1 MKNIRRRL
9 AGWGVALGLGLGL
22 GLGAVTAQA
31 FDVIVGPG
39 ASSHGDWSGNTWTP
53 SGAGATVAA
62 SEVAAKLVTGPVTI
76 VATDSGKLTVKAGFA
91 WSANTLTLRAGGDLL
106 IQARLNGSASAGLA
120 LEYGQ
125 NAVASGNAA
134 TYLVSSPVN
143 LAATGSYSTR
153 LGSDGTVINYTLIT
167 TLGAAGSTT
176 ATDLQGMDGDR
187 AGNYALG
194 ADIDASATS
203 GWNGGSGFLPVG
215 TGGVGNRFTGR
226 FDGLGHRI
234 RQLTV
239 NWGGSDW
246 IGLFGAAGSLS
257 ELRNL
262 TLSDVSITGNN
273 FVGGLVGYGDSSIVN
288 CHVSGSVTGAGIGV
302 GGLLGIR
309 NGQNNWVTDSHAEV
323 TVNGG
328 ANTGGLVGNVLSGH
342 FARNYASGSVTGG
355 NLTGG
360 LIGRSASS
368 IMNDN
373 YASGAVSGSANV
385 GGLVGYLDS
394 NTTTINR
401 GFASGAV
408 TGGSAVGGLLGGAFL
423 SNSVN
428 DSYWNTDT
436 TGQTTSAL
444 GGTGLT
450 TAQLGSALPAGLN
463 NGVWGNAGNRSF
475 PYLLSNPE
483 AVPLIANPGGARY
496 RVIGDLDQLQAM
508 NDDPA
513 GSYILGADIDA
524 SATAT
529 WNGGAGFLPVGNQTA
544 NFTGTFDG
552 LGHTISGLF
561 INRPGTDDVGLF
573 GFFSSATLRN
583 LSLLDSTISGR
594 TGSGSLGGTG
604 SATISRVYARG
615 GTVNG
620 NTGNAAGGL
629 IGGFT
634 TGSLQDSY
642 AAVTVQG
649 AGANG
654 GLIGQALGGTVTNV
668 YATGAVSSSGSGGPA
683 HAGGLIGYLS
693 NSTVSNSYAT
703 GPVSGNSPKGG
714 LVGGKTSGTVS
725 ASYWDTGSSGQLSSA
740 GGAGVVGKTTAELKQ
755 SATFTGWNLDDA
767 GGTGKV
773 WRIYEGNSH
782 PLLRS
787 GLTAL
792 TVTANDASKTAD
804 GNTYSGGN
812 GVSYSVTPNA
822 NLLGTVS
829 YSGNSQGALAAGS
842 YSITPAGLYSNQQGY
857 DLDYV
862 SGTLTIHAAPPPPST
877 PAPEPPTLIIAGPG
891 ASVTL
896 SATTPVTAYPG
907 STLIVPVGVDLTGI
921 AITLAAPTDGMADAG
936 ITFRIGGLVITLSA
950 YRPGTVLGFR
960 KVRIN
965 GVDQQ
970 VLLVVSGSLQLAA
983 AAGQPLLTLNGT
995 ATLTAGDDGCRIAFA
1010 AGADGS
1016 GSIAVTAGSIALSAN
1031 AFAGISG
1038 GKVQAGETARFDT
1051 AGKITGVRL
1060 GSLAGDQPGDPL
1072 PLADKPANLTLR
1084 LAIPRLAGPVA
1095 RLPDGVEAAIAAA
1108 FGGHAEQHGSGSVN
1122 VRGGTAYHLLP
1133 LGEIAIDD
1141 SQADGLTLGSDGLAR
1156 LVRNGVVLTL
1166 APAPADLYRFAA
1178 DVGALRPEATLILG
1192 EGGVWR
1198 ATFDGSEMVLRPAA
1212 WSEPGSVPAGFA
1224 NGSDGSLGYAG
1235 EDGRWQ
1241 RLHPAFASYG
1251 ELQRLIA
1258 ATLAGATSHVHADG
1272 SVRID
1277 TASGATTDSVTLV
1290 PVAQPVSDWQR
1301 SVPHILNGERWWQ
1314 EDGRLFFL
1322 LGGTVQEALVR

>member
-1 MKNIRRRL
+1 MKNIRKKL
-9 AGWGVALGLGLGL
+9 AGWGVALGLGLAL

-31 FDVIVGPG
+31 FDVTVGPA
-39 ASSHGDWSGNTWTP
+39 ASSHGNWSGGTWTP

-62 SEVAAKLVTGPVTI
+62 SEVAAKLASGPVTI
-76 VATDSGKLTVKAGFA
+76 VATDGGTLTVKAGFA
-91 WSANTLTLRAGGDLL
+91 WSANTLTLRAGGDLR

-134 TYLVSSPVN
+134 TYLVTSPVS

-176 ATDLQGMDGDR
+176 ATDLQGMAGDR
-187 AGNYALG
+187 NGNYALG

-203 GWNGGSGFLPVG
+203 SWNGGSGFLPVG
-215 TGGVGNRFTGR
+215 TGGVGNNFTGR

-262 TLSDVSITGNN
+262 TLSDVSVTGNN
-273 FVGGLVGYGDSSIVN
+273 FVGGLVGYGDSTIVN
-288 CHVSGSVTGAGIGV
+288 CHVSGSVTGGGIGV

-309 NGQNNWVTDSHAEV
+309 NGQNNWVTDSHAAV

-342 FARNYASGSVTGG
+342 FARNYATGSVTGG
-355 NLTGG
+355 NPTGG

-408 TGGSAVGGLLGGAFL
+408 TGGSAVGGLLGGAFF
-423 SNSVN
+423 SNSIN

-436 TGQTTSAL
+436 TGQTTTAL

-450 TAQLGSALPAGLN
+450 SAQLGSALPAGLN
-463 NGVWGNAGNRSF
+463 NGVWGNAGNQSF
-475 PYLLSNPE
+475 PYLLTNPA
-483 AVPLIANPGGARY
+483 AVPLIANPGGLSY
-496 RVIGDLDQLQAM
+496 RMIADLDQLQAM
-508 NDDPA
+508 NEDPA
-513 GSYILGADIDA
+513 GNYALVADIDA
-524 SATAT
+524 SASST
-529 WNGGAGFLPVGNQTA
+529 WNGGAGFLPVGDMTTA
-544 NFTGTFDG
+544 FTGAFDG
-552 LGHTISGLF
+552 LGHAISGLV
-561 INRPGTDDVGLF
+561 INRPSTDDVGLF
-573 GFFSSATLRN
+573 GTFSSATLRN
-583 LSLLDSTISGR
+583 VRLLDSNISGR
-594 TGSGSLGGTG
+594 TGSGTLGGTG
-604 SATISRVYARG
+604 SATVSNVHARG
-615 GTVNG
+615 GLVNG

-629 IGGFT
+629 IGGFMG
-634 TGSLQDSY
+634 GSLQNSY

-649 AGANG
+649 VGANG

-668 YATGAVSSSGSGGPA
+668 YATGAVSSSGSGGSA
-683 HAGGLIGYLS
+683 YAGGLIGYLAS
-693 NSTVSNSYAT
+693 STISNSYAT
-703 GPVSGNSPKGG
+703 GAVSGNSPKGG
-714 LVGGKTSGTVS
+714 LIGGKTSGTVT
-725 ASYWDTGSSGQLSSA
+725 ASYWDTDSCGQSSSA
-740 GGAGVVGKTTAELKQ
+740 GGAGVVGKTSAELKQ
-755 SATFTGWNLDDA
+755 PATFAGWDLDDA

-773 WRIYEGNSH
+773 WRIYAGNSQ

-787 GLTAL
+787 GLSAL

-804 GNTYSGGN
+804 GNAYSGGN

-822 NLLGTVS
+822 NLLGTVG
-829 YSGNSQGALAAGS
+829 YSGSSQGALLAGS
-842 YSITPAGLYSNQQGY
+842 YSITSAGLYSNQQGY

-862 SGTLTIHAAPPPPST
+862 SGTLTINAAPPPPPT
-877 PAPEPPTLIIAGPG
+877 PAPEPPVRITAGPG

-896 SATTPVTAYPG
+896 SSTTPVTAYPG
-907 STLIVPVGVDLTGI
+907 STLIVPAGVDLAGI
-921 AITLAAPTDGMADAG
+921 AITLAAPIDGGADAG

-950 YRPGTVLGFR
+950 YRPGTTLSFR

-965 GVDQQ
+965 GIDQQ
-970 VLLVVSGSLQLAA
+970 VLLVVSGSLQLTA

-995 ATLTAGDDGCRIAFA
+995 ATLTAGDDGSSIAFVA
-1010 AGADGS
+1010 TDDGS
-1016 GSIAVTAGSIALSAN
+1016 GSIAVTAGSIVLSAN
-1031 AFAGISG
+1031 AFASISN
-1038 GKVQAGETARFDT
+1038 GKVHAGEVARFNT

-1060 GSLAGDQPGDPL
+1060 GSIVGDQPGDPL

-1084 LAIPRLAGPVA
+1084 TAIPRLAGPVA
-1095 RLPDGVEAAIAAA
+1095 RLPDGLEAAIGDA
-1108 FGGHAEQHGSGSVN
+1108 FGGSAGQNGSGSVN
-1122 VRGGTAYHLLP
+1122 VRGSTTYHLLP
-1133 LGEIAIDD
+1133 LGDIVIDD
-1141 SQADGLTLGSDGLAR
+1141 SQADGLTLGRDGLAR

-1166 APAPADLYRFAA
+1166 APAPADLYRFVS
-1178 DVGALRPEATLILG
+1178 DLSALRPEASVSLD
-1192 EGGVWR
+1192 ESGVWR
-1198 ATFDGSEMVLRPAA
+1198 AAFGGSEMALRPAA
-1212 WSEPGSVPAGFA
+1212 ASAPATAPAGFT
-1224 NGSDGSLGYAG
+1224 SDADGVLSHAG
-1235 EDGRWQ
+1235 Q
-1241 RLHPAFASYG
+1241 QLHPAFVSYG

-1258 ATLAGATSHVHADG
+1258 ATLAGASSQVNADG

-1277 TASGATTDSVTLV
+1277 SDATAGSVTLV
-1290 PVAQPVSDWQR
+1290 PVPQLAPDWQR

-1314 EDGRLFFL
+1314 EEGRLFFL
-1322 LGGTVQEALVR
+1322 LGGTVQEAVVR